1 MGKLGFDLSPPVF
14 REGLEGLEML
24 IFNWDNV
31 NVIQTP

>member
-1 MGKLGFDLSPPVF
+1 MGKPGFDLSPPVF
-14 REGLEGLEML
+14 REGLEML